1 MANKGG
7 FSWKRALGVTKAKQ
21 RISRKTGI
29 PMTRSGRQRK
39 AGATVGCLIPVL
51 SVIAIIVL
59 TTVMLSGCGPSATQ
73 AATSQSPSSGTQV
86 EYYFTRAQQHPEQAL
101 ESQINSAKST
111 LDIAIYSLTKKDII
125 DSIITAKKRG
135 VSVRI
140 ITDRIEAKSKAQ
152 ETQLQLLKS
161 AGIPIK
167 ENSHSGLMHMKVSII
182 DKTVVT
188 TGSYNYTQ
196 NASTENDEVLVVIH
210 DPGIATNWEGEFQ
223 QMWNDTK
230 DYTDVN

>member
-1 MANKGG
+1 MNKGG
-7 FSWKRALGVTKAKQ
+7 FSWKMALGIIKAKQ
-21 RISRKTGI
+21 RFSRKMGI
-29 PMTRSGRQRK
+29 PMTRSGRQRNARAS
-39 AGATVGCLIPVL
+39 AGRLIPTL
-51 SVIAIIVL
+51 SVIAVIVL
-59 TTVMLSGCGPSATQ
+59 AIVMLSGCGPSATQ

-86 EYYFTRAQQHPEQAL
+86 EYYFTRAQQHPEKAL

-135 VSVRI
+135 VNVRI
-140 ITDRIEAKSKAQ
+140 ITDHIEAKSKSEA
-152 ETQLQLLKS
+152 TQLQLLKS
-161 AGIPIK
+161 AAIPLK

-182 DKTVVT
+182 DKAVVT

-230 DYTDVN
+230 DYVDVN

>member
-1 MANKGG
+1 MNKGG

-29 PMTRSGRQRK
+29 PTTRSGRQRK
-39 AGATVGCLIPVL
+39 AGAAAGCLIPVL
-51 SVIAIIVL
+51 SVIAVIVL
-59 TTVMLSGCGPSATQ
+59 ATVILSGCGPSATQ

-86 EYYFTRAQQHPEQAL
+86 EYFFTRVQQYPEQAL
-101 ESQINSAKST
+101 ESEIGTAKST
-111 LDIAIYSLTKKDII
+111 LDIAIYSLTKKDIV
-125 DSIITAKKRG
+125 DAIISAKKRG

-182 DKTVVT
+182 DKAVVT

-223 QMWNDTK
+223 QMWGDTK
-230 DYTDVN
+230 DYVDVN

>member
-1 MANKGG
+1 MNKGG

-21 RISRKTGI
+21 RISRKIGI

-39 AGATVGCLIPVL
+39 AGAAAGCLIPIL
-51 SVIAIIVL
+51 SVIAVIVL
-59 TTVMLSGCGPSATQ
+59 ATVILSGCGPSATQ

-86 EYYFTRAQQHPEQAL
+86 EYYFTRAQQHPEKAL

-111 LDIAIYSLTKKDII
+111 LDIAIYSLTKKDIV
-125 DSIITAKKRG
+125 DAIISAKKRG
-135 VSVRI
+135 VAVRI

-152 ETQLQLLKS
+152 EAQLQLLKS
-161 AGIPIK
+161 VGIPIK
-167 ENSHSGLMHMKVSII
+167 ENGHSGLMHMKVSII
-182 DKTVVT
+182 DKAVVT

-223 QMWNDTK
+223 QMWSNTK

>member
-1 MANKGG
+1 MNKGG
-7 FSWKRALGVTKAKQ
+7 FSWNRLLGITKMKQ

-39 AGATVGCLIPVL
+39 AGAAAGCLIPIL
-51 SVIAIIVL
+51 SVIAVIVL
-59 TTVMLSGCGPSATQ
+59 ATVILSGCGPSATQ

-86 EYYFTRAQQHPEQAL
+86 EYFFTRAQQYPEQAL
-101 ESQINSAKST
+101 ESEISTAKST
-111 LDIAIYSLTKKDII
+111 LDIAIYSLTKKDIV
-125 DSIITAKKRG
+125 DAIIAAKKRG

-161 AGIPIK
+161 VGIPIK

-182 DKTVVT
+182 DKAVVT

-223 QMWNDTK
+223 QMWSNTK